1 MQAQLPEVCTP
12 NMRVQFQIPML
23 VAFEVPVHGH
33 DVPDHQLSHG
43 RTSGVHCL
51 LARDAVDNH
60 LLRGPDRTPVPPVPP
75 TPVTQTWERLGSI
88 DQPVLAIGG
97 GLDSY
102 DHRAMCRHLA
112 EAVPEGQYVEVAG
125 TGHYPNLEDPE
136 VFDQAVRDY
145 LERHGL

>member
-1 MQAQLPEVCTP
+1 M
-12 NMRVQFQIPML
+12 
-23 VAFEVPVHGH
+23 
-33 DVPDHQLSHG
+33 
-43 RTSGVHCL
+43 HCL
-51 LARDAVDNH
+51 LARDTVDNH
-60 LLRGPDRTPVPPVPP
+60 LLRGPDRTPVPP
-75 TPVTQTWERLGSI
+75 TPVTQTWER
-88 DQPVLAIGG
+88 
-97 GLDSY
+97 LDSY